1 MDFNPDDT
9 HHYFEGMDYPASKE
23 DMAPASDKY
32 PFWDSTFTTS
42 HCEPTA
48 GDHSSEW
55 ISAGPVTWSN
65 TLQTNGVL
73 FEVLSL
79 PAGSHGPWNSPLRML
94 GREAVMAPFSRRQG
108 SVGRAC
114 LSASPRRNLGPKMS
128 EGSDHG
134 IRHPPRTWAFKRG
147 V

>member
-9 HHYFEGMDYPASKE
+9 HQYFEGMDYPASKE
-23 DMAPASDKY
+23 DMAPASVKY

-55 ISAGPVTWSN
+55 ISAGPVRWLN

-79 PAGSHGPWNSPLRML
+79 PAGPHGP
-94 GREAVMAPFSRRQG
+94 
-108 SVGRAC
+108 
-114 LSASPRRNLGPKMS
+114 
-128 EGSDHG
+128 
-134 IRHPPRTWAFKRG
+134 
-147 V
+147 